1 MLIEEYCQTCDMVQ
15 SFWDQYSNNKSAE
28 NTVRPA
34 IEWVVP
40 LDSLYRNA
48 AIELLMKP
56 LNTTKAAVGKMM
68 NGNPYLGVY
77 YVLFQPGHGAFPKPD
92 FLATYRM
99 YSRWHRSQK
108 SGVPIEN
115 PAANQQHVSDAAQQL
130 FTMGSAWIKSKEP
143 TLVDHL
149 SRIVASDV
157 NGNRVSMASVFEIE
171 TLCLAQLMLDTDR
184 KNPVQT
190 LKGLLTSLTS
200 EIKALPTWLLNTLDE
215 MLVPT
220 RSYLDS
226 LQKDQWTIKKKH
238 GGSTSSVPFSK
249 FHRYPV
255 YCGLAI
261 EERLGGITAAIHL
274 GNALGQ
280 EGYPEGLDKGNL
292 SIVYKAQKPL
302 SL

>member
-92 FLATYRM
+92 FLATY
-99 YSRWHRSQK
+99 
-108 SGVPIEN
+108 P
-115 PAANQQHVSDAAQQL
+115 QQL
-130 FTMGSAWIKSKEP
+130 FTMGSASIKSKEP

-184 KNPVQT
+184 ENPVQT
-190 LKGLLTSLTS
+190 LKDLLTSLTS